1 MPASGVDLCDFLD
14 PLKVKSDELQNY
26 MGLRKEPSK
35 INAIIN
41 SLIRNIEESPRT
53 LLDKFC

>member
-26 MGLRKEPSK
+26 MGLRKEPSQ

-41 SLIRNIEESPRT
+41 SLIRNIE
-53 LLDKFC
+53 